1 MKLTNYQKKFF
12 ADNPD
17 AVWPLCKC
25 GCGNKVLLDASNP
38 NSVFRQFA
46 SATCSRKSKTV
57 APNIIELL
65 SNKEWLFEQRI
76 TLKKS
81 KENIASELGISVSP
95 INSWLKKHGL
105 DGIRLNESAHKVQL
119 ILNNKDKLETDY
131 STGKTLAMLAEEYG
145 TSSATLS
152 RFFAKHGIVT
162 RDPNSYDRNNS
173 CSNEEKELAD
183 WVRSIVNEEIIQS
196 SRSIIPPQEL
206 DIIIPSKKIA
216 IEYNGLYSHIYR
228 PDQDRESIRKGPE
241 YHLGKLE
248 KSFDKGYHLIH
259 IFSDQWKKNQT
270 AVKTMLMSKLG
281 CNNKVYARNCIVK
294 EIDTSTKNTFL
305 NQYHLQG
312 ADKSNHKLGLFYKDE
327 LVAVMTFG
335 RPRFSKKYEWE
346 LIRFSGKLG
355 ISVVGG
361 FSRLLKH
368 FVSEYGKAGE
378 RIVSYADRCHSSGNV
393 YKTNGFDL
401 EHINKPSYHYVNLNT
416 ESRHPR
422 TSYTK
427 KRMLDLMGIEQSD
440 KSESEIARDIGL
452 EKIFDCGTMTF
463 VYSI

>member
-1 MKLTNYQKKFF
+1 
-12 ADNPD
+12 
-17 AVWPLCKC
+17 
-25 GCGNKVLLDASNP
+25 
-38 NSVFRQFA
+38 
-46 SATCSRKSKTV
+46 
-57 APNIIELL
+57 
-65 SNKEWLFEQRI
+65 
-76 TLKKS
+76 
-81 KENIASELGISVSP
+81 
-95 INSWLKKHGL
+95 
-105 DGIRLNESAHKVQL
+105 
-119 ILNNKDKLETDY
+119 
-131 STGKTLAMLAEEYG
+131 
-145 TSSATLS
+145 
-152 RFFAKHGIVT
+152 
-162 RDPNSYDRNNS
+162 
-173 CSNEEKELAD
+173 
-183 WVRSIVNEEIIQS
+183 
-196 SRSIIPPQEL
+196 
-206 DIIIPSKKIA
+206 
-216 IEYNGLYSHIYR
+216 
-228 PDQDRESIRKGPE
+228 
-241 YHLGKLE
+241 
-248 KSFDKGYHLIH
+248 
-259 IFSDQWKKNQT
+259 
-270 AVKTMLMSKLG
+270 MLMSKLG
-281 CNNKVYARNCIVK
+281 CNEKIYARNCSVK

-312 ADKSNHKLGLFYKDE
+312 ADKSNHKLGIYYKEE

-368 FVSEYGKAGE
+368 FVSEYCKAGE

-401 EHINKPSYHYVNLNT
+401 EHINRPSYQYVNLNT

-427 KRMLDLMGIEQSD
+427 KRMLELMGIEQSD